1 VDVIKLNNFKGTF
14 LFNENNIEDLEE
26 MNEIFSTIL
35 TKEKF
40 LLKKKNEVLEQI
52 KSSESSENDIGLF
65 L

>member
-1 VDVIKLNNFKGTF
+1 MDVIKLNNFKGTF